1 MSEPKRF
8 KRESTLFEHLP
19 NELFV
24 EIFGYLNGVDAVYA
38 FSQLNIRFQRLLNY
52 YVNNF
57 DFKSVSKAKF
67 NYITQL
73 HDIHRWRS
81 LCLSNDDNTPG
92 QIKYFSQLFPPNEYI
107 HQLESLTVLHMKP
120 ENAQEFLLQ
129 IRSLN
134 NLVSLSIGL
143 ICGLNIQS
151 MELPSLKR
159 LVLTSCKHT
168 YWIKN
173 FHCLKSLQYT
183 IEYNCNHN
191 QNLIFPITL
200 KYLKIFYEEGRDGNA
215 LRTILQQMSQL
226 TRLALYDNARYS
238 PMPNGKIWEELIQSS
253 LPLLNTFQFFFP
265 FDQYLNISSD
275 LNQTIESFSTPF
287 YLFEKHWFIRC
298 DRSSKSLF
306 MGALYSLPFA
316 FSRMII
322 NTCSFDMSISTLP
335 ISDFDEIKSNYYTRV
350 NTIVFNQECKVPHVG
365 FLSSNIVDLIL
376 KVNLPTSWIYLLT
389 KLRHLRI
396 IADMQMSSADFIRLL
411 ERAPNLQSLTISIIQ
426 LKILT
431 DKFTNQIVCH
441 QLSQQIQS
449 LTISHHYSDIPNLG
463 IVSVRLLCSLVRIF
477 SKKCQHLSL
486 ALMAH
491 PNTVRPI
498 LRRMRQLR
506 SLHIQWR
513 HVYIGVDDPVAYWLQ
528 QQSTDTTALDFVHT
542 NDKNDLFVWFGNR
555 F

>member
-1 MSEPKRF
+1 MSEAKRF
-8 KRESTLFEHLP
+8 KREFKLIENLP

-24 EIFGYLNGVDAVYA
+24 EIFGYLNGVDTVYA
-38 FSQLNIRFQRLLNY
+38 FSQLNIRFQCLLNH

-57 DFKSVSKAKF
+57 DFKSISKAKF
-67 NYITQL
+67 NYVTQL
-73 HDIHRWRS
+73 HDIHQWRS
-81 LCLSNDDNTPG
+81 LCLYDDDSTPG
-92 QIKYFSQLFPPNEYI
+92 QIKYFSRLFPPNEYL
-107 HQLESLTVLHMKP
+107 HQLKSLTVLHMKP
-120 ENAQEFLLQ
+120 EYAQNFLLQ

-151 MELPSLKR
+151 IELTSLKR
-159 LVLTSCKHT
+159 LILTSCKHT
-168 YWIKN
+168 FWIKN
-173 FHCLKSLQYT
+173 FHCLESLQYT
-183 IEYNCNHN
+183 IEYNCSHN
-191 QNLIFPITL
+191 QNLIFPTTL
-200 KYLKIFYEEGRDGNA
+200 KCLKVFYEEGRDGSA

-226 TRLALYDNARYS
+226 TRLTLCDNARYS
-238 PMPNGKIWEELIQSS
+238 PVPNGKIWEELIQSS

-265 FDQYLNISSD
+265 FDQYLSTSGD

-287 YLFEKHWFIRC
+287 YLLEKRWFIRC
-298 DRSSKSLF
+298 DRSTTSLF
-306 MGALYSLPFA
+306 TGALYSLPFA

-335 ISDFDEIKSNYYTRV
+335 ISDFDEIKSNYYTKV
-350 NTIVFNQECKVPHVG
+350 NTIVFNQECKGPHVG

-396 IADMQMSSADFIRLL
+396 IADMHMSSADFTRLL

-426 LKILT
+426 LKLLT

-463 IVSVRLLCSLVRIF
+463 IVSVRLLSSLVRIF
-477 SKKCQHLSL
+477 SMKCQHLSL

-498 LRRMRQLR
+498 LRRMKQLR

-513 HVYIGVDDPVAYWLQ
+513 YGYIGLDDPIAYWLQ
-528 QQSTDTTALDFVHT
+528 QQSTDPTALDFVHT